1 MAVVAAGALVL
12 SACTSDT
19 DEPSDSPD
27 STQEGEGGGDTDSD
41 SDTGTDS
48 TAAPGG
54 DTDSETET
62 GGMDGGEAA
71 GDTAKPAIQVSEPA
85 DDNIYYSIGA
95 DEWQGYNP
103 NTPETNSVYNSV
115 ISGRLS
121 SGFWY
126 WGTDGTVYPIEE
138 FGSYEMVSEDPLTIE
153 YTISDEAVWEDGT
166 PITYDDFLLEWAAQ
180 NPSMFGE
187 LGEDEA
193 PLFNHVTSDFGDY
206 VPDGPQGEPGGK
218 TFTVEYADP
227 YPDWELMVGGPT
239 GPAHVVA
246 EQAGMDSEALIQ
258 AIMDADKEALTP
270 AAEFWNDGWIFEDKT
285 LPDVATVPSY
295 GPYSLDGATWEQ
307 GQFLTLVPNESWWG
321 TPPATANLTF
331 RFAAPE
337 AHVQALQNLDLH
349 IIEPQA
355 TVDTVSQIEA
365 LGDSVTMLT
374 GDELTFEHLDFNFA
388 EGSPFAED
396 AGGLAAREA
405 FAYCVPRQQIVD
417 NLIKPI
423 NPEAEVMNSREVFPF
438 QENYQEQVDATYDG
452 RFDEVNL
459 EEAQAKFEE
468 SGLEEGVEIRIGYG
482 AGNQRRTDEVDLIKS
497 SCDQVGFNIVDASG
511 PTLGDV
517 LASGDWEIAMF
528 GWAGSGTVTGSA
540 FWYESD
546 GSGNF
551 GGWVNE
557 EADAA
562 WDAISTSIDPE
573 VHAEQLKVVEK
584 AAWDDLHSIPVFAF
598 PGVVAHDAALQNVIF
613 NSTQT
618 QIAWNAE
625 QWLRSQ

>member
-1 MAVVAAGALVL
+1 MAIVAAGALVL
-12 SACTSDT
+12 SACTSDPGT
-19 DEPSDSPD
+19 SEEPTGGDDAPAASEDAGDSTGDSP
-27 STQEGEGGGDTDSD
+27 
-41 SDTGTDS
+41 
-48 TAAPGG
+48 
-54 DTDSETET
+54 
-62 GGMDGGEAA
+62 GGEQAS
-71 GDTAKPAIQVSEPA
+71 TAKPDLGDVQTV
-85 DDNIYYSIGA
+85 DDNINYSVGA
-95 DEWQGYNP
+95 DEWQGYNA

-115 ISGRLS
+115 INGRLG

-180 NPSMFGE
+180 KPDLFGE

-193 PLFNHVTSDFGDY
+193 PLFNHVSSDFGTY

-218 TFTVEYADP
+218 TFTVVYPEP
-227 YPDWELMVGGPT
+227 YPDWELMVSGPT
-239 GPAHVVA
+239 GPAHVA
-246 EQAGMDSEALIQ
+246 AREAGMSLEEVTQ
-258 AIMDADKEALTP
+258 AIMDKDKEALTP
-270 AAEFWNDGWIFEDKT
+270 VAEFWNEGW
-285 LPDVATVPSY
+285 LSPDQQVPSADIAQSY
-295 GPYSLDGATWEQ
+295 GPYSLDGATWEA
-307 GQFLTLVPNESWWG
+307 GQFLTLAPNDSWWG

-331 RFAAPE
+331 RFTAPE
-337 AHVQALQNLDLH
+337 THVQALQNGDLD

-355 TVDTVSQIEA
+355 TVDTVQQIEA
-365 LGDSVTMLT
+365 LGDAVTLLR

-388 EGSPFAED
+388 EGSPFADSE
-396 AGGLAAREA
+396 GGLAAREA
-405 FAYCVPRQQIVD
+405 FAYCVPRQQIID

-423 NPEAEVMNSREVFPF
+423 NPDAVVMNSREIFPF
-438 QENYQEQVDATYDG
+438 QDGYDEHVEAIYDG
-452 RFDEVNL
+452 RYDEVDL
-459 EEAQAKFEE
+459 EMAKQKFQE
-468 SGLEEGVEIRIGYG
+468 SGLEEGVEVRIGYG
-482 AGNQRRTDEVDLIKS
+482 AGNQRRTDEVALIKA

-517 LASGDWEIAMF
+517 LASGDWEVALF

-540 FWYESD
+540 FWYQSD

-562 WDAISTSIDPE
+562 WDAISTSLDE
-573 VHAEQLKVVEK
+573 EAQAEQLKIIEK

-598 PGVVAHDAALQNVIF
+598 PGVVAHAADIENVIF

-625 QWLRSQ
+625 QWVRAQ